1 MIEVKLIGHDGFYGI
16 SDVLRLFFGNVKE
29 DRGEHRVFSESEED
43 LRIVSE
49 VSDGAVTYVE
59 GERDLWEK
67 TLRERFPEVIEPKRE
82 IKRQL
87 YFLLSKK
94 TGKDFP
100 WGSLTGIR
108 PTVVAK
114 EVGTAEKLISDYMV
128 RPDKARLCIMTKDNE
143 EKVLGLSDEDAMNVY
158 IGVPFC
164 PSRCAYC
171 SFVSE
176 EISHHLGRLGEY
188 ASALTDE
195 ISYVGRRIKK
205 MSSLYVGGGT
215 PTVFSDEDFEK
226 VMRAIKDNMP
236 VNGKTEITVEAGRPD
251 TITDRKLKAMKEIGV
266 QRICINPQTLCDETL
281 KRFNRKHTVAEFY
294 SVFEKARKMGFEII
308 NTDLIA
314 GLDKEPEELLK
325 SVEGLWELGPEN
337 ITIHTLYKK
346 RRAALSRQE
355 VLDGDD
361 GLDAVLG
368 KAYEMLECKG
378 YKPYYMYRQ
387 KDTSHGLEN
396 VGFALE
402 GAECIYNV
410 AMMTDRRNVI
420 ALGAGSVSKRIFE
433 GGRFERFSSPKD
445 VLIYIRDHEEVAKR
459 KVDFFG
465 NGVEDEVSEM

>member
-1 MIEVKLIGHDGFYGI
+1 MIEVRLIGHDGFYGI

-29 DRGEHRVFSESEED
+29 DRGAHRVFSESED
-43 LRIVSE
+43 DIRIISE
-49 VSDGAVTYVE
+49 ADGGVITYVE
-59 GERDLWEK
+59 GEKDLWK
-67 TLRERFPEVIEPKRE
+67 MTLAGRFHESIEQKRE

-94 TGKDFP
+94 TGKEFP

-114 EVGTAEKLISDYMV
+114 EVGSAEKLVSDYMV
-128 RPDKARLCIMTKDNE
+128 RPDKAKLCIMTKDNE
-143 EKVLGLSDEDAMNVY
+143 EKVLGLTCEDSMNVY

-176 EISHHLGRLGEY
+176 EISHHLGRLSEY
-188 ASALTDE
+188 AAALTEE
-195 ISYVGRRIKK
+195 ISYIGPRIRKL
-205 MSSLYVGGGT
+205 SSIYVGGGT
-215 PTVFSDEDFEK
+215 PTVFEDDDFRK
-226 VMRAIKDNMP
+226 VMMAIKDHMP
-236 VNGKTEITVEAGRPD
+236 IDGSTEITVEAGRPD
-251 TITDRKLKAMKEIGV
+251 TITDAKLKAMKEIGV

-281 KRFNRKHTVAEFY
+281 RRFNRKHTVGEFY
-294 SVFEKARKMGFEII
+294 SVFEKARKIGFDII

-314 GLDKEPEELLK
+314 GLDREQEELLK
-325 SVEGLWELGPEN
+325 SVQGLLDLRPEN

-346 RRAALSRQE
+346 RRAALSRAE
-355 VLDGDD
+355 VLGGDD
-361 GLDAVLG
+361 GLDGVLR

-396 VGFALE
+396 VGFALP
-402 GAECIYNV
+402 GRECVYNV

-445 VLIYIRDHEEVAKR
+445 VLIYIRDHEEVARR
-459 KVDFFG
+459 KAEFFE

>member
-29 DRGEHRVFSESEED
+29 DREKHRVLSESED
-43 LRIVSE
+43 DISIISE
-49 VSDGAVTYVE
+49 ADGGVTTYIE
-59 GERDLWEK
+59 GEKALWEK
-67 TLRERFPEVIEPKRE
+67 ILAERFPESIETKRE

-94 TGKDFP
+94 TGKEFP

-128 RPDKARLCIMTKDNE
+128 RPDKAKLCITTKDNE
-143 EKVLGLSDEDAMNVY
+143 EKVLELSDEDAMNVY

-188 ASALTDE
+188 AAALTDE
-195 ISYVGRRIKK
+195 IAYAGPRIRKL
-205 MSSLYVGGGT
+205 SSLYVGGGT
-215 PTVFSDEDFEK
+215 PTVFEDEDFRR
-226 VMRAIKDNMP
+226 VMRAIKDHMP
-236 VNGKTEITVEAGRPD
+236 IDDKTEITVEAGRPD
-251 TITDRKLKAMKEIGV
+251 TITDGKLKAMKETGV

-281 KRFNRKHTVAEFY
+281 RRFNRKHTVAEFY
-294 SVFEKARKMGFEII
+294 GVFEKARKMGFKII

-314 GLDKEPEELLK
+314 GLDREPEELLR
-325 SVEGLWELGPEN
+325 SVQGLLELEPEN

-346 RRAALSRQE
+346 RRAALSRKE
-355 VLDGDD
+355 VLGGDD
-361 GLDAVLG
+361 GLDEALR

-396 VGFALE
+396 VGFALPDK
-402 GAECIYNV
+402 ECVYNV

-459 KVDFFG
+459 KVEFFE

>member
-1 MIEVKLIGHDGFYGI
+1 MIEVRLIGHDGFYGI

-29 DRGEHRVFSESEED
+29 DRGEHLVFSESEDD
-43 LRIVSE
+43 LRIISE
-49 VSDGAVTYVE
+49 AGDRVVTYVE
-59 GERDLWEK
+59 GERDFWES
-67 TLRERFPEVIEPKRE
+67 TLTERFPESIETKRE

-94 TGKDFP
+94 TGKEFP

-114 EVGTAEKLISDYMV
+114 EVGTGEKLVSDYMV
-128 RPDKARLCIMTKDNE
+128 RPDKAKLCITTKDNE
-143 EKVLGLSDEDAMNVY
+143 EKVLELSDEDAMNVY

-188 ASALTDE
+188 ADSLKDE
-195 ISYVGRRIKK
+195 IAYVGPRIRKL
-205 MSSLYVGGGT
+205 SSLYMGGGT
-215 PTVFSDEDFEK
+215 PTVFEDEDFRK
-226 VMRAIKDNMP
+226 VMMAIKDHMP
-236 VNGKTEITVEAGRPD
+236 IDSRTEITVEAGRPD
-251 TITDRKLKAMKEIGV
+251 TITDGKLLAMKEIGV

-281 KRFNRKHTVAEFY
+281 RRFNRKHTVAEFY

-314 GLDKEPEELLK
+314 GLDKEPEELLR
-325 SVEGLWELGPEN
+325 SVQGLLELGPEN

-346 RRAALSRQE
+346 RRAALSRSE
-355 VLDGDD
+355 VLGGDD
-361 GLDAVLG
+361 GLDEVLR

-396 VGFALE
+396 VGFALQ
-402 GAECIYNV
+402 GKECVYNV

-420 ALGAGSVSKRIFE
+420 ALGAGSVSKRIFD

-459 KVDFFG
+459 KVEFFE
-465 NGVEDEVSEM
+465 NGVEDEMSEM